1 MLRLALILLA
11 PLLIAGAALAQ
22 PVEPKPPVK
31 VALTTPL
38 GVVTLALDVEKAPIT
53 AGNFLRYVDQR
64 RYDGASFYRAS
75 KTPET
80 VGEGLVQGGLQ
91 NDPKKILKPI
101 AHEPTTKTGLS
112 HVNGAISMGR
122 WAPGTA
128 TSDFFLILGEQT
140 YLDADPKDPANPG
153 FAVFGKVVDGLD
165 VARAILA
172 QPTSPTAGVGVMK
185 GEMLEPPVKIL
196 TARRVD

>member
-1 MLRLALILLA
+1 VLRRALVFLA
-11 PLLIAGAALAQ
+11 PLLISGAALAQ
-22 PVEPKPPVK
+22 PAEPKSPVK

-38 GVVTLALDVEKAPIT
+38 GVITLALDVEKAPIT

-64 RYDGASFYRAS
+64 RYDGATFYRAS

-80 VGEGLVQGGLQ
+80 TGEGLVQGGLQ
-91 NDPKKILKPI
+91 NDPKRILKPI
-101 AHEPTTKTGLS
+101 AHEPTTQTGLS

-153 FAVFGKVVDGLD
+153 FAVFGQIVDGME

-172 QPTSPTAGVGVMK
+172 KPTSPTAGVGVMK
-185 GEMLEPPVKIL
+185 GEMLEPPVKIA